1 MLKTG
6 IIFDIIRYS
15 IHDGPG
21 IRTTVFFKGCP
32 LSCLW
37 CHNPESQSSKQEIF
51 FWEDRCIGCGDCI
64 EVCTTR
70 AINSA
75 ADCILCKKCVEVCC
89 TGARET
95 VGKAVTKDNILAEI
109 EKDVVFY
116 DQSSG
121 GVTFSGGE
129 PLLQGNFLLDLLRC
143 CQEREIHTAVDTTGF
158 GDTKSLLQIASHVD
172 LFLYDLKMMDEEK
185 HKMYTGVS
193 NYIILKNLQELS
205 QIHNHI
211 IVRLPLI
218 PKINDDENNIKRTG
232 EYLASLKNIKKVH
245 ILPYHN
251 TGLDKY
257 KRLHKEYKLRE
268 TKTPSN
274 ERITTVKKQLVD
286 FGLQVQIGG

>member
-6 IIFDIIRYS
+6 IIFDIIKYS

-64 EVCTTR
+64 EVCATG

-75 ADCILCKKCVEVCC
+75 AECILCRKCVEACC

-129 PLLQGNFLLDLLRC
+129 PLLQGDFLLDLLRC

-158 GDTKSLLQIASHVD
+158 GDTRSLLQIASYVD
-172 LFLYDLKMMDEEK
+172 LFLYDLKIMNEEK

-193 NYIILKNLQELS
+193 NQIILNNLQELS
-205 QIHNHI
+205 QIHNQV
-211 IVRLPLI
+211 IVRIPLI
-218 PKINDDENNIKRTG
+218 PNINDDENNIKRTG
-232 EYLASLKNIKKVH
+232 EYLASLKNIKKVN

-268 TKTPSN
+268 TKAPSN
-274 ERITTVKKQLVD
+274 EKIATVKKQLMD
-286 FGLQVQIGG
+286 FGLQVQVGG